1 VGYNGVFG
9 YFIEVSKA
17 QAHKVPHYF
26 VRKQTLVNAE
36 RYITEELKTLEDK
49 ILGAEE
55 KMSKLEA
62 HLFGELRER
71 VRASLGEIKTF
82 ASGAAELDVFYA
94 LAESAVRYEFTRPR
108 VNSGDLLKVDEAT
121 WDTGSSYLIVD
132 TGPWILGKK
141 VMLPAGVVSLV
152 DHPNKRVVVNRT
164 KDQIKGT
171 PEFDESMLADT
182 GYRERL
188 GKYYGEG
195 GAGWYEYK
203 NF

>member
-1 VGYNGVFG
+1 MAYQSTTTMVRWSPWDYADKSWTGCDIAGYGIDAIDG
-9 YFIEVSKA
+9 SI
-17 QAHKVPHYF
+17 
-26 VRKQTLVNAE
+26 
-36 RYITEELKTLEDK
+36 
-49 ILGAEE
+49 G
-55 KMSKLEA
+55 
-62 HLFGELRER
+62 
-71 VRASLGEIKTF
+71 
-82 ASGAAELDVFYA
+82 
-94 LAESAVRYEFTRPR
+94 
-108 VNSGDLLKVDEAT
+108 KVDEAT